1 MKYFFRKWCDKFN
14 LGQEGDLEEFVEFE
28 VRRDPIAT
36 LIASQEKAKKHDNKD
51 LDQTKNYS
59 GPVST
64 NNVYKVK
71 CWYYEGDHN

>member
-1 MKYFFRKWCDKFN
+1 MCDKFN
-14 LGQEGDLEEFVEFE
+14 LGQEGDLEEFK
-28 VRRDPIAT
+28 VRRNKKVKQYFNPIAT